1 VVFLGVRAMR
11 ILGLGISVIMIV
23 IAAWLIFAIRDIA
36 PAPLPPHSNGVP
48 VAGIWLAIAL
58 GLSSSISWTVQAT
71 DLSRTLPVRTS
82 PRKLF
87 LWVLLGSSLPLLV
100 LGGIGAWLSTNS
112 AIANPMKRVET
123 VLGGGIPAV
132 VALVVMGV
140 ALATANGLNDFSAG
154 LSLRQMGVKFSR
166 PLASLIV
173 ALVGLT
179 LAVVARNSSLGDAT
193 EDIVLLAGYYTTPWF
208 GIVIVELLFRRR
220 NRQGYVRPIRNIWP
234 AAWSFCIAFLAL
246 LPFTATPVG
255 NSIAKSIPLL
265 GWIGW
270 VSRNVM
276 GGADAGYIVGVAAGA
291 VLYLLFSSMERR
303 ASASKN
309 SEAGT

>member
-1 VVFLGVRAMR
+1 
-11 ILGLGISVIMIV
+11 
-23 IAAWLIFAIRDIA
+23 
-36 PAPLPPHSNGVP
+36 
-48 VAGIWLAIAL
+48 
-58 GLSSSISWTVQAT
+58 
-71 DLSRTLPVRTS
+71 
-82 PRKLF
+82 LF
-87 LWVLLGSSLPLLV
+87 FWVLLGTSLPLLV
-100 LGGIGAWLSTNS
+100 LGGIGAWLSTDS
-112 AIANPMKRVET
+112 AIANPMKRVES

-173 ALVGLT
+173 ALIGLT
-179 LAVVARNSSLGDAT
+179 LAVVARDSSLGDAT
-193 EDIVLLAGYYTTPWF
+193 QDIVLLAGYYTTPWF
-208 GIVIVELLFRRR
+208 GIVIVELLIRRR
-220 NRQGYVRPIRNIWP
+220 NRRGYVSPIPKVWP

-255 NSIAKSIPLL
+255 NSIADSVPLL

-276 GGADAGYIVGVAAGA
+276 SGADAGYIVGVVAGA

>member
-1 VVFLGVRAMR
+1 
-11 ILGLGISVIMIV
+11 
-23 IAAWLIFAIRDIA
+23 
-36 PAPLPPHSNGVP
+36 
-48 VAGIWLAIAL
+48 
-58 GLSSSISWTVQAT
+58 
-71 DLSRTLPVRTS
+71 
-82 PRKLF
+82 
-87 LWVLLGSSLPLLV
+87 
-100 LGGIGAWLSTNS
+100 
-112 AIANPMKRVET
+112 
-123 VLGGGIPAV
+123 
-132 VALVVMGV
+132 
-140 ALATANGLNDFSAG
+140 
-154 LSLRQMGVKFSR
+154 MGVKFSR